1 MIISNFDNAR
11 FSFNDRNLFDD
22 SEAENSFQLILFN

>member
-22 SEAENSFQLILFN
+22 SEAENSFLFN